1 MEVIIDTP
9 VVEVTTQEAPATVVE
24 ETVITEVI
32 IEEAPATVVEET
44 LVTEVI
50 TEELVDEAT
59 VILQESE
66 ALINDP
72 NSGLTEEEIQA
83 YEKSVA

>member
-9 VVEVTTQEAPATVVE
+9 VVEVTTQ
-24 ETVITEVI
+24 
-32 IEEAPATVVEET
+32 EAPATVVEET

-72 NSGLTEEEIQA
+72 NSDLTEEEIQA

>member
-24 ETVITEVI
+24 ETV
-32 IEEAPATVVEET
+32 
-44 LVTEVI
+44 VTEVI
-50 TEELVDEAT
+50 TEELVEEAT